1 MTETGHSTSG
11 LYTLVYILCPTMPM
25 PTIPIHV
32 VIHTISTTTSTIVW
46 EPETIVGNLMCMCGG
61 GCPRVGGGQRY
72 VSLGF
77 ASGLSTDR
85 NIPWEIWLD
94 LAKKD
99 NNRSKPFGLQTRNAL
114 NL

>member
-1 MTETGHSTSG
+1 MTGGISRDRDGSLQVRPIH
-11 LYTLVYILCPTMPM
+11 TLVY
-25 PTIPIHV
+25 
-32 VIHTISTTTSTIVW
+32 IHTISTTTTTIVW

>member
-46 EPETIVGNLMCMCGG
+46 EPETIVGNLMCMWGG
-61 GCPRVGGGQRY
+61 AGVSGGGGGQRY

-94 LAKKD
+94 LAK
-99 NNRSKPFGLQTRNAL
+99 RTRIGQNPL
-114 NL
+114 VCRLGMP

>member
-1 MTETGHSTSG
+1 MSYYAYAYYTYTRCYTYYIHHHQHHSVGTGNYCGKPH
-11 LYTLVYILCPTMPM
+11 VY
-25 PTIPIHV
+25 
-32 VIHTISTTTSTIVW
+32 
-46 EPETIVGNLMCMCGG
+46 VGWGVSEG
-61 GCPRVGGGQRY
+61 RGGQRY

>member
-1 MTETGHSTSG
+1 MTGGISCDRDGS
-11 LYTLVYILCPTMPM
+11 L
-25 PTIPIHV
+25 HV
-32 VIHTISTTTSTIVW
+32 RPLHVGIHTMSTTTTIVW
-46 EPETIVGNLMCMCGG
+46 ETGNYCGKPHVYVGWGVSGG
-61 GCPRVGGGQRY
+61 RGGQRY

>member
-1 MTETGHSTSG
+1 
-11 LYTLVYILCPTMPM
+11 
-25 PTIPIHV
+25 
-32 VIHTISTTTSTIVW
+32 
-46 EPETIVGNLMCMCGG
+46 MCMWGG

-77 ASGLSTDR
+77 ASGLSTDQ

>member
-1 MTETGHSTSG
+1 
-11 LYTLVYILCPTMPM
+11 
-25 PTIPIHV
+25 
-32 VIHTISTTTSTIVW
+32 
-46 EPETIVGNLMCMCGG
+46 MCMWGG
-61 GCPRVGGGQRY
+61 AGVSGGGGGQRY